1 MEHGLTNGPDLL
13 NKLRMTSVGAISLMT
28 NGMPKVKKASGRLF
42 IRGPVDWEWIT
53 SASKLG
59 GRALH
64 VAIAVAFLDGFAQ
77 TGEITLKPS
86 VIQQLGIE
94 RTSGYRALMKMEK
107 AGMITVSR
115 RRGAA
120 PIVCI
125 PERFRRSMSFASS
138 SLVE

>member
-13 NKLRMTSVGAISLMT
+13 NKLRMTSVGAMSLVT
-28 NGMPKVKKASGRLF
+28 NSMPKVKKASGRLF

-64 VAIAVAFLDGFAQ
+64 AAIAVAFLDGFTQ
-77 TGEITLKPS
+77 TGKVTLKPS

-94 RTSGYRALMKMEK
+94 RTSGYRALTKLEK
-107 AGMITVSR
+107 AGLVTVSR

-120 PIVCI
+120 PTVWI
-125 PERFRRSMSFASS
+125 PERFGHSKSLAS
-138 SLVE
+138 